1 MTTTFMGLPACP
13 DLASIEAD
21 VVLIGIPAATPYPSV
36 GSYCAAAPEAIRL
49 AMAHYAATLHHH
61 DFDLDSPLL
70 PPGTR
75 LVDAGDLPVADD
87 ASVNRERITSATR
100 AVLDAGA
107 VPLVVGGDDSVPIPV
122 FEAFA
127 GRGPFTLLQI
137 DAHIDWRDEVQGE
150 RMGLS
155 STMRRASEMGHISRI
170 IQVGQ
175 RGVGSAR
182 PADVA
187 DAREAGVHLIG
198 AHQVHREGL
207 EPVLRLIEPGS
218 ELLITFDC
226 DGLDPSI
233 MPGVIGRAPPV
244 RSRGR

>member
-1 MTTTFMGLPACP
+1 
-13 DLASIEAD
+13 
-21 VVLIGIPAATPYPSV
+21 
-36 GSYCAAAPEAIRL
+36 
-49 AMAHYAATLHHH
+49 
-61 DFDLDSPLL
+61 
-70 PPGTR
+70 
-75 LVDAGDLPVADD
+75 
-87 ASVNRERITSATR
+87 
-100 AVLDAGA
+100 
-107 VPLVVGGDDSVPIPV
+107 
-122 FEAFA
+122 
-127 GRGPFTLLQI
+127 
-137 DAHIDWRDEVQGE
+137 
-150 RMGLS
+150 MGLS

-233 MPGVIGRAPPV
+233 MPGVIGRAPGGLGYWQAV
-244 RSRGR
+244 DLLRGAATRGRIAGFDLVEFMPDRDVDGLGALVAGRLVATVAGLIARQVAGERS